1 MLPLDAHAHI
11 EPDIASSELV
21 LLRSCVVAVTRS
33 LDEYRRVARRDD
45 ASVAWGVGCHP
56 GLARAVRDFDP
67 DSFRAALASSA
78 IVGEVG
84 LDGASKVSL
93 NAQQDVLTQVFSA
106 LETTPRLVSV
116 HSYRAT
122 KPVLH
127 LLEQHQP
134 KGVILHWWLGD
145 HDDTTRAV
153 ELGAYFSVNAA
164 QATRWS
170 ALPVVPSDRILTE
183 TDHPFGDRRES
194 PPQRPGNVQLAERR
208 IGQLLDKPPAEV
220 RSMTWRNLRGLVDE
234 LDLHDLLPRQFQVQL
249 LAA

>member
-1 MLPLDAHAHI
+1 MLALDAHAHI
-11 EPDIASSELV
+11 EPDIAPSELV
-21 LLRSCVVAVTRS
+21 MLHSCVIAVTRS
-33 LDEYRRVARRDD
+33 LDEYHRVAQRDD
-45 ASVAWGVGCHP
+45 AGVAWGVGCHP
-56 GLARAVRDFDP
+56 GLARAVRGFDQ
-67 DSFRAALASSA
+67 DSFRAALTSSA

-84 LDGASKVSL
+84 LDGTSKVSMD
-93 NAQQDVLTQVFSA
+93 AQQDVLTQVFAA
-106 LETTPRLVSV
+106 LETAPRLVSV

-127 LLEQHQP
+127 ILEQHQP

-145 HDDTTRAV
+145 NDDTTRAV

-170 ALPVVPSDRILTE
+170 ALRLVPSDRLLTE

-194 PPQRPGNVQLAERR
+194 QPQRPGNVQRAEHR
-208 IGQLLDKPPAEV
+208 IGQLLNRQPAEV
-220 RSMTWRNLRGLVDE
+220 RSMTWRNLRTLVED